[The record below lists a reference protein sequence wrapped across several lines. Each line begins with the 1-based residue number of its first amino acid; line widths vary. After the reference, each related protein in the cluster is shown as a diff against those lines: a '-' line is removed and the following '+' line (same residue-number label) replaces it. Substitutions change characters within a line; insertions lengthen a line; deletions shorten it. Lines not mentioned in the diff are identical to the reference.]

1 MNISL
6 GKHWDE
12 YIAGL
17 VDSGRYA
24 SASEAVRNSL
34 RLLQA
39 EEDKLTAL
47 RAHLDAAEARGGSH
61 SDEEVGARVKRTLD
75 QWENGKKSRG

>member
-6 GKHWDE
+6 GKHWDA
-12 YIAGL
+12 YIAAL
-17 VDSGRYA
+17 IESGRYA

-47 RAHLDAAEARGGSH
+47 RKRLDEAEARGGAH
-61 SDEEVGARVKRTLD
+61 SDEEAGEHVKRALD
-75 QWENGKKSRG
+75 RWESERKSRG

>member
-47 RAHLDAAEARGGSH
+47 RARLDAAEARGGSC
-61 SDEEVGARVKRTLD
+61 SDEEVGAHVKRSLD
-75 QWENGKKSRG
+75 VWESKQKSRT